1 MPEVL
6 IRAATPRDATDLVA
20 LIDMA
25 GEGLPTYF
33 WTRAAEAGQGPFE
46 IGRAR
51 IMAEDGPFSYHNA
64 HIAELDGAV
73 AGATI
78 CRRLDDPPDL
88 QGIDEVHEIVQPLV
102 RLEARAPG
110 AWYVNVLAVYPE
122 HRGKGTGARL
132 LAHADRLGRAAAAR
146 GMAIIVA
153 SENVDARA
161 LYERVG
167 YCERAKLPLVG
178 YPGYKRG
185 GDWILL
191 TKPHS

>member
-6 IRAATPRDATDLVA
+6 IRAATPRDAADLVA

-33 WTRAAEAGQGPFE
+33 WTRAAEAGRGSFE
-46 IGRAR
+46 VGQAR
-51 IMAEDGPFSYHNA
+51 VIAEDGPFSYRNA
-64 HIAELDGAV
+64 HIAEV
-73 AGATI
+73 AGAIAGATV
-78 CRRLDDPPDL
+78 CRRLDVSADL
-88 QGIDEVHEIVQPLV
+88 GDIDELHEIVQPLV

-110 AWYVNVLAVYPE
+110 AWYVNVLAVYLE
-122 HRGKGTGARL
+122 YRGKGIGARL
-132 LAHADRLGRAAAAR
+132 LAHADELGRAAASR

-153 SENVDARA
+153 SENIVARE

-167 YCERAKLPLVG
+167 YREKAKLPLVG
-178 YPGYKRG
+178 HPGYARG
-185 GDWILL
+185 GDWVLL

>member
-46 IGRAR
+46 IGRTR
-51 IMAEDGPFSYHNA
+51 IMAEDGPFSYRNA

-73 AGATI
+73 AGATV
-78 CRRLDDPPDL
+78 CRRLDESPDL
-88 QGIDEVHEIVQPLV
+88 RDIDELHEIVQPLV

-122 HRGKGTGARL
+122 HRGEGIGTGL
-132 LAHADRLGRAAAAR
+132 LAHADGLGRAEAAR

-185 GDWILL
+185 GDWVLL